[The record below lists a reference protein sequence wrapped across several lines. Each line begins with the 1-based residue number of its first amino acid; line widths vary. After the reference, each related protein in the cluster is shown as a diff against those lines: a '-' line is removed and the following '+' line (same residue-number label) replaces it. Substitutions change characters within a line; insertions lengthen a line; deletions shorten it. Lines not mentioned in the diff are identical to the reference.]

1 METPGRCLG
10 DTMSGE
16 HDIIVSTKEK
26 LNDVSKSFCLAKW
39 LQVTIHLDKGHTH
52 SCHHPSIHKIPL
64 REVEHDPG
72 ALHNTIYK
80 QKQQAMMIEGIR
92 PPECQY
98 CWNVEDLPGDH
109 YSDRYLKSADSQWAG
124 EHMIQ
129 EVVERVKAGEK
140 IKPRYMEVSF
150 SNACNFKCGYCSP
163 LFSSKWASEVENHGP
178 YILATHD
185 YADVK
190 YMKSSGSY
198 PIHHKEY
205 NPYVE
210 AFWKWW
216 PELVNELKVFR
227 ITGGEPFLDD
237 NTFKIMDELL
247 KTPNPEM
254 ELSFNSNLGVP
265 WSIIDKYIKK
275 INLLLD
281 NNCIRRSVL
290 YTSVDAHGAQAEYG
304 RHGLDYAVWLENVD
318 NILTKVPDLKM
329 TIMCTTNILSITSF
343 KKLLEDVLALK
354 KKHTNK
360 HRNMPLTIDMSIL
373 RWPIHYCVSIL
384 PSKYADLMDDSL
396 KFMIDNQ
403 ENANGNAPY
412 DGFFIFEIE
421 KMKRFIETIRQPIN
435 QEHTTLE
442 STKAQQDF
450 KLFVDEHDKRR
461 GSYFLKTFP
470 ELEEFYRDCEKLHN
484 NANP

>member
-1 METPGRCLG
+1 
-10 DTMSGE
+10 MSGE
-16 HDIIVSTKEK
+16 HDIILSTKQK
-26 LNDVSKSFCLAKW
+26 LNDVSSSFCLAKW
-39 LQVTIHLDKGHTH
+39 LQVTIHLDKGHNH
-52 SCHHPSIHKIPL
+52 SCHHPTIHEIPL
-64 REVEHDPG
+64 REVENDPG
-72 ALHNTIYK
+72 ALHYTTFK
-80 QKQQAMMIEGIR
+80 QKQQALMLEGVR

-129 EVVERVKAGEK
+129 EVVERAKAGEK
-140 IKPRYMEVSF
+140 INPRYVEVSF

-178 YILATHD
+178 YILATTHYND
-185 YADVK
+185 IE
-190 YMKSSGSY
+190 YMKSRGTY

-210 AFWKWW
+210 AFWQWW
-216 PELVNELKVFR
+216 PELIKELKVFR
-227 ITGGEPFLDD
+227 ITGGEPLLDD
-237 NTFKIMDELL
+237 NTFRIMDELV
-247 KTPNPEM
+247 KTPNPKM
-254 ELSFNSNLGVP
+254 ELSFNSNLGLPGSV
-265 WSIIDKYIKK
+265 INKYIQK
-275 INLLLD
+275 INLLLE
-281 NNCIRRSVL
+281 NNYIRRSVL

-304 RHGLDYAVWLENVD
+304 RHGLDYDVWLENVD
-318 NILTKVPDLKM
+318 NILTKVPDLKI

-343 KKLLEDVLALK
+343 KRLLEDVLSLK
-354 KKHTNK
+354 KKHINE

-384 PSKYADLMDDSL
+384 PSKYADLMEDSL
-396 KFMIDNQ
+396 QFMIDNQ
-403 ENANGNAPY
+403 ENTNGNAPFE
-412 DGFFIFEIE
+412 GFFIFEIE
-421 KMKRFIETIRQPIN
+421 KMRRFIETIRQPIN

-461 GSYFLKTFP
+461 GTNFLETFP
-470 ELEEFYRDCEKLHN
+470 ELEEFYQECEKLHAGSIPMTN
-484 NANP
+484 L